1 MPSTSKKVPST
12 SKKDKKQRNHLTIQE
27 KLEIIE
33 LRNNGASFA
42 KIARD
47 KGMNES
53 SIRTIY
59 EKREKTAQIGIKT
72 ADYNVK
78 IPMIRDKT
86 HAKLEMEELLFIWVE
101 DCAKR
106 YAENYNM
113 IMRKDLI

>member
-1 MPSTSKKVPST
+1 MPSASKKVPST

-42 KIARD
+42 KIARE
-47 KGMNES
+47 KSMNES

-72 ADYNVK
+72 ADYNIK

-86 HAKLEMEELLFIWVE
+86 RAKLEMEELLFIWVE